1 MTLLHYLLWVFSND
15 KQEFN
20 IFRMTGLAGSLVVA
34 ILILTYCIYL
44 VQDFFDILK
53 YEIRANQ
60 KAARVATPANEKQE
74 PAATSQKSAGTSTAV
89 SSNSEQTE
97 KRETR
102 VKF

>member
-1 MTLLHYLLWVFSND
+1 MEAYSLMTSRKY
-15 KQEFN
+15 N
-20 IFRMTGLAGSLVVA
+20 IFHLTGLAGSLVVA
-34 ILILTYCIYL
+34 ILIITYCIYL

-60 KAARVATPANEKQE
+60 KAAAVPTPANEKQE
-74 PAATSQKSAGTSTAV
+74 PVATSQKSAGTSTAV
-89 SSNSEQTE
+89 SSSSEQTE